1 LWLFWIRGYDALFGN
16 WLCGLALLWI
26 CMSIMFVV
34 SAGYPT
40 CNPIWFYMPLFYV
53 VPTQDFDF
61 APGCTILFSFSL
73 FSLWFIDIG
82 FLGF

>member
-1 LWLFWIRGYDALFGN
+1 
-16 WLCGLALLWI
+16 
-26 CMSIMFVV
+26 MFVG

-61 APGCTILFSFSL
+61 APGCTIRFSFSL
-73 FSLWFIDIG
+73 FSSWFIDIG
-82 FLGF
+82 FLAI